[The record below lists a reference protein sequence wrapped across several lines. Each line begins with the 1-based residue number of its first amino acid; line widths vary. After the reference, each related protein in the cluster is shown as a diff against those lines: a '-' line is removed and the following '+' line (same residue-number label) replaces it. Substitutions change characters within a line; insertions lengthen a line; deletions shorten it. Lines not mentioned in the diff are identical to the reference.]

1 MQCYLGWLREGGY
14 SRILRDCQSYVILL
28 LVPIILPLNLLTG
41 LQRIVGGFRIAL
53 GLLGLQSELNCTIHS
68 SSHPFAQ
75 FLFRWITW
83 GRMGLH
89 GLFNCDEIDCYD
101 YTIVAMHRASHIPP
115 SGSLNLESCCN
126 GRTEG
131 PRLPPGSIYSAGP
144 FVLPLRSD
152 FKIVLGLQ

>member
-1 MQCYLGWLREGGY
+1 MFWWDCDRLLNDCRITKGLYDCTFCKSCSYRASNTGIPLQCYLEWLREGGY

-53 GLLGLQSELNCTIHS
+53 GLLGLQSELNCNIYS

-75 FLFRWITW
+75 FLFHWITS

-89 GLFNCDEIDCYD
+89 GLFNWDDRLLWLALVLLACSLAEI
-101 YTIVAMHRASHIPP
+101 RR
-115 SGSLNLESCCN
+115 LE
-126 GRTEG
+126 
-131 PRLPPGSIYSAGP
+131 
-144 FVLPLRSD
+144 
-152 FKIVLGLQ
+152 